1 MVYSKQRFTTLSFF
15 SCIALLV
22 QRPHSH
28 YYTTLKLFIFV
39 LFFLSAP
46 VNVFIPGSP
55 LVGKLFAVSHQ
66 QRVLLSSGVVL
77 RSEVLQTQAG
87 PVLVHVLYV
96 DRTQPRI
103 HLGIVQAY
111 NRLISSGETISKMAN
126 RSGALA
132 GINGDFFEEGT
143 TGRPIGM
150 EVINGQMMQ
159 SPSMYAVFGTTTD
172 DRFTI
177 SHQTFNATIT
187 AGSASYKLASINHLV
202 ELHEGKLGLITPAL
216 GASIPVRGNTVVM
229 LQRGTHSLRELIVL
243 SMQHEGQI
251 LPPLTNRY
259 ALVGRGRA
267 GVWLRTHLQK
277 GVHVIVNEQISPDN
291 NLFQALGGG
300 LVLLKNGARYLDN
313 AIPVLR
319 SAYSRNPLTAI
330 GISRDGKHVF
340 IVVFDGRYS
349 SQFRSRGVTSSQAAS
364 FLLSLGA
371 YQAMMFDGG
380 ASSEMVARFPGQ
392 SRVSVVNSPSGGR
405 ERPLANGL
413 FVYA

>member
-1 MVYSKQRFTTLSFF
+1 MVYSNQRFSTLSFF
-15 SCIALLV
+15 SRSALLV
-22 QRPHSH
+22 ERPYNHLYSI
-28 YYTTLKLFIFV
+28 LKLFILV

-46 VNVFIPGSP
+46 VNVFLLDSP
-55 LVGKLFAVSHQ
+55 LVGKLFALSNQ
-66 QRVLLSSGVVL
+66 NMVLLSSGVVL
-77 RSEVLQTQAG
+77 RSEILQTQAG
-87 PVLVHVLYV
+87 QVMVHMLYI
-96 DRTQPRI
+96 DLTQPRI
-103 HLGIVQAY
+103 HMGIVQAH
-111 NRLISSGETISKMAN
+111 NKLISSGETISNMAK

-132 GINGDFFEEGT
+132 GINGDFFEAGNT
-143 TGRPIGM
+143 NRPIGM

-172 DRFTI
+172 DRITV
-177 SHQTFNATIT
+177 SHETFNASIT
-187 AGSASYKLASINHLV
+187 VGSASFKLSSINHLL

-216 GASIPVRGNTVVM
+216 GASIPVRGDTVVM
-229 LQRGTHSLRELIVL
+229 LRRDMRSLRELIVL
-243 SMQHEGQI
+243 SMQHVGKI

-267 GVWLRTHLQK
+267 GAWLRAHLHK
-277 GVHVIVNEQISPDN
+277 GVHVIVNEQIFPDN

-300 LVLLKNGARYLDN
+300 LVLIKNGARYLDH
-313 AIPVLR
+313 ALPVLR

-330 GISRDGKHVF
+330 GISRDGKHAF

-380 ASSEMVARFPGQ
+380 ASSEMVTRFPG
-392 SRVSVVNSPSGGR
+392 RNKVSVVSYPSGGG

-413 FVYA
+413 FVYT

>member
-1 MVYSKQRFTTLSFF
+1 MVYSNQRFTTLSFC

-55 LVGKLFAVSHQ
+55 LVGKLFAISHQ
-66 QRVLLSSGVVL
+66 QRVLLNSGVVL

-111 NRLISSGETISKMAN
+111 NRLISSGETTSKMAN

-172 DRFTI
+172 DRFTV
-177 SHQTFNATIT
+177 SHETFNATIT
-187 AGSASYKLASINHLV
+187 AGSASYKLSSINHLV

-243 SMQHEGQI
+243 SMQHEGKI

-267 GVWLRTHLQK
+267 GAWLRTHLHK
-277 GVHVIVNEQISPDN
+277 GVHVIVNEQIFPDN

-300 LVLLKNGARYLDN
+300 LVLLKNGARYLDH

-392 SRVSVVNSPSGGR
+392 SRFSVVNSPSGGR

>member
-1 MVYSKQRFTTLSFF
+1 MVYSNQCFTTLSFF
-15 SCIALLV
+15 SCSALLV
-22 QRPHSH
+22 PRPHNH
-28 YYTTLKLFIFV
+28 FYPILKLFILV

-46 VNVFIPGSP
+46 VNIFIPGSP
-55 LVGKLFAVSHQ
+55 LVEKLFALSNQ
-66 QRVLLSSGVVL
+66 QRVLLSSGAVL
-77 RSEVLQTQAG
+77 RSEILQTQAG
-87 PVLVHVLYV
+87 PVLVHILSV
-96 DRTQPRI
+96 DLTQPRI
-103 HLGIVQAY
+103 HLGIVQAH
-111 NRLISSGETISKMAN
+111 NKLISSGETISTMAN

-132 GINGDFFEEGT
+132 GINGDFFEAGT
-143 TGRPIGM
+143 TNRPIGM
-150 EVINGQMMQ
+150 ELINGQMMQ
-159 SPSMYAVFGTTTD
+159 SPSMYAVFGTTID
-172 DRFTI
+172 DRFI
-177 SHQTFNATIT
+177 VSHETFNATIT
-187 AGSASYKLASINHLV
+187 VGSASFKLSSINHLV

-229 LQRGTHSLRELIVL
+229 LQRDIHSLRELIVQ
-243 SMQHEGQI
+243 SMQHVGRI

-267 GVWLRTHLQK
+267 GAWLRTHLHK
-277 GVHVIVNEQISPDN
+277 GVHVIVNEQIFPDN

-300 LVLLKNGARYLDN
+300 LVLLKNGARNLDH
-313 AIPVLR
+313 ALPVLR

-330 GISRDGKHVF
+330 GISRDGKHAF

-392 SRVSVVNSPSGGR
+392 RKVSIVNYPSGGG
-405 ERPLANGL
+405 ERSLANGL
-413 FVYA
+413 FVYD